1 METYVSL
8 VRLRENNSS
17 SQSSSTQGPSQIAQE
32 IVKQNG
38 GNVVSADALLG
49 FYDLCIRSQFP
60 DKKSALQAFT
70 TLKLQHNWITE
81 THQSEP
87 LDSFDQIFNKA
98 QRESSNSGTRR

>member
-8 VRLRENNSS
+8 VRLRESNT
-17 SQSSSTQGPSQIAQE
+17 SQTSSTQGPSQIAQD

-38 GNVVSADALLG
+38 GNIVSADVLMG
-49 FYDLCIRSQFP
+49 FYDLCIRTQFP

-70 TLKLQHNWITE
+70 TLKLQHSWITE
-81 THQSEP
+81 THQSDP

-98 QRESSNSGTRR
+98 QRELTSRR